1 MLGETKCSSSVS
13 FIFGICDFSVC
24 HLRELEGG
32 TETLLA
38 LKTFCKIA
46 AILDIHVVALHVI
59 NITNIINFTK
69 LNRSPILNLLFS
81 YLML

>member
-24 HLRELEGG
+24 HLRELEGD

-38 LKTFCKIA
+38 LKTCKIA
-46 AILDIHVVALHVI
+46 AILDIHAVALHII
-59 NITNIINFTK
+59 NITKIINFTK